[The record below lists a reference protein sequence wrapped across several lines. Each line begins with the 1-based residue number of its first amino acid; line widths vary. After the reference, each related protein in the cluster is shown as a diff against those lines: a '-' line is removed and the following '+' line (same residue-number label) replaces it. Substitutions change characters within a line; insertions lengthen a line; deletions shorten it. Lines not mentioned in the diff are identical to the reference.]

1 MENYE
6 KELVSV
12 VIPTYKQSN
21 LLSRAIKSVLKQTYS
36 KIELLVVNDNEI
48 DDEYTEKVKEIV
60 EQFDDKRLTLVFQEK
75 HINGAAARN
84 AGIRASKGEY
94 IAFLDDDDFWNHQK
108 IEKQVAL
115 LSVLDETWGGV
126 ACKNMALK
134 GEKVFRA
141 LPPFKEE
148 NICENIL
155 LRRTEIS
162 TDCIMLRRNA
172 LDRTGYFDEKLQ
184 RNQEVQ
190 LLTFFTSKYKIKLLD
205 EYLVY
210 VDSSSSPNQPS
221 PTRMEQIKKD
231 YFSSVKSVM
240 NQFPSRIQK
249 RIIIMHRFEIGLL
262 MVRNGMKKDGIIRC
276 MSIFRSPYTV
286 FYAIEYVNRKMKASK
301 LAANIDYLDVKQER
315 DMYE

>member
-1 MENYE
+1 MDTYK

-12 VIPTYKQSN
+12 IIPTYKQSN

-36 KIELLVVNDNEI
+36 KIELLVVNDNET
-48 DDEYTEKVKEIV
+48 DDEYTEKVKEV
-60 EQFDDKRLTLVFQEK
+60 VGQFDDKRLKLVFQEK

-94 IAFLDDDDFWNHQK
+94 VAFLDDDDFWNHQK

-126 ACKNMALK
+126 TCKNMALK
-134 GEKVFRA
+134 DEEVFRA
-141 LPPFKEE
+141 LPPFKE
-148 NICENIL
+148 NNMCENIL

-162 TDCIMLRRNA
+162 TDCIMLRRTA

-210 VDSSSSPNQPS
+210 VDSTSSPNQPS
-221 PTRMEQIKKD
+221 PIRMEQIKKD
-231 YFSSVKSVM
+231 YFASVKSIM
-240 NQFPSRIQK
+240 DQFSNRVQK
-249 RIIIMHRFEIGLL
+249 RIFIMHRFEIGLL
-262 MVRNGMKKDGIIRC
+262 MVRNGMKKDGILRC
-276 MSIFRSPYTV
+276 ISIFRSPYTL
-286 FYAIEYVNRKMKASK
+286 FYAFEYVNRKLKASR
-301 LAANIDYLDVKQER
+301 LAKDIDYSDVNQER